1 MDHQQFIVY
10 YGEVVAKN
18 WSSLLIEVT
27 ISRRLFV
34 VMPENGIFCEFN
46 FSNGILWEF
55 SQKKLPPPL
64 TQAQEQQF
72 SKHVFIQERVKRL
85 SFLLI
90 YIMLK
95 EIMPSWMS
103 FTNQNLE
110 KT

>member
-55 SQKKLPPPL
+55 S
-64 TQAQEQQF
+64 
-72 SKHVFIQERVKRL
+72 R
-85 SFLLI
+85 FLLCHSVGIFFLI
-90 YIMLK
+90 YSCNSYRLH
-95 EIMPSWMS
+95 
-103 FTNQNLE
+103 NLDHWFGRGVVFVRHV
-110 KT
+110 

>member
-55 SQKKLPPPL
+55 SH
-64 TQAQEQQF
+64 F
-72 SKHVFIQERVKRL
+72 IFCCVHVF
-85 SFLLI
+85 
-90 YIMLK
+90 YIIRSDKYL
-95 EIMPSWMS
+95 
-103 FTNQNLE
+103 TNR
-110 KT
+110 KKKD

>member
-55 SQKKLPPPL
+55 SQKTLFCVL
-64 TQAQEQQF
+64 CQ
-72 SKHVFIQERVKRL
+72 I
-85 SFLLI
+85 I
-90 YIMLK
+90 YIK
-95 EIMPSWMS
+95 AISPS
-103 FTNQNLE
+103 LR
-110 KT
+110 

>member
-1 MDHQQFIVY
+1 MHSMDHQQFIVY

-55 SQKKLPPPL
+55 SQKKLL
-64 TQAQEQQF
+64 TATAYC
-72 SKHVFIQERVKRL
+72 
-85 SFLLI
+85 LL
-90 YIMLK
+90 L
-95 EIMPSWMS
+95 
-103 FTNQNLE
+103 
-110 KT
+110 

>member
-55 SQKKLPPPL
+55 SHIYFFQIFCVLDRTKSMPALL
-64 TQAQEQQF
+64 FTYI
-72 SKHVFIQERVKRL
+72 SKQ
-85 SFLLI
+85 I
-90 YIMLK
+90 YIL
-95 EIMPSWMS
+95 PR
-103 FTNQNLE
+103 
-110 KT
+110 KTFYTIPYFQ

>member
-55 SQKKLPPPL
+55 SLYFLNEIPIRKL
-64 TQAQEQQF
+64 
-72 SKHVFIQERVKRL
+72 I
-85 SFLLI
+85 
-90 YIMLK
+90 
-95 EIMPSWMS
+95 
-103 FTNQNLE
+103 
-110 KT
+110 

>member
-27 ISRRLFV
+27 ISRSLFV

-55 SQKKLPPPL
+55 SQK
-64 TQAQEQQF
+64 QF
-72 SKHVFIQERVKRL
+72 SN
-85 SFLLI
+85 FLFSSHSVLGACLALDENHPRI
-90 YIMLK
+90 VIAFKKYRSL
-95 EIMPSWMS
+95 
-103 FTNQNLE
+103 LC
-110 KT
+110 

>member
-55 SQKKLPPPL
+55 SHLI
-64 TQAQEQQF
+64 TCSAQFFGVREATKGF
-72 SKHVFIQERVKRL
+72 TWLGLNNFI
-85 SFLLI
+85 
-90 YIMLK
+90 
-95 EIMPSWMS
+95 
-103 FTNQNLE
+103 
-110 KT
+110 

>member
-55 SQKKLPPPL
+55 SHKCICSHLPSPV
-64 TQAQEQQF
+64 
-72 SKHVFIQERVKRL
+72 SRL
-85 SFLLI
+85 STMRLQDS
-90 YIMLK
+90 YVK
-95 EIMPSWMS
+95 
-103 FTNQNLE
+103 NQ
-110 KT
+110 